1 MNYGIPYRGSK
12 SRIAAWIVEHLPAA
26 DCLYDLFAGG
36 CAVTHA
42 AWLSGKFKRIVANDI
57 KGQYPQCFL
66 DASAGLYKD
75 ERRVIDREEFQR
87 LKAKDPYVA
96 SCWSFGNNLRSYLWS
111 GENCDLKIKACKMI
125 MADTW
130 KERERL
136 FVDFIKELRKGMPT
150 RMDLKRLERLQ
161 SLERLERLQSIERL
175 ERLQSIEVSCA
186 SYEDVDIAP
195 HSTVYCDIPYKGT
208 ELYGA
213 PFDYDKFYEWCLTR
227 EYPVIISEYNMPD
240 CFAPIAETGKACTM
254 CATGKAKRAVERLYV
269 QRRFAGQF
277 N

>member
-161 SLERLERLQSIERL
+161 SLERLERLQSIE
-175 ERLQSIEVSCA
+175 VSCA